1 MASIVDIWQNRV
13 YYWPVTGSPTDSPI
27 IGRPAGGGR
36 SAAEARDDLLD
47 AAERCFA
54 EHGVTGTTMAMV
66 GREARM
72 SRSLVYRHVD
82 GRDALVAA
90 VVQRSA
96 VRLVHDSQRL
106 VDGSDDL
113 ETLLVDLFAL
123 IVGRLRENPALTSM
137 MSGSDADVAALVRG
151 DDYLGTIAH
160 ASVVE
165 GLGRMPSIVT
175 SQIRDDLT
183 DREIADRLVRFGL
196 LLLASPAGLVT
207 TDDVA
212 SDVRRFL
219 VPGLLRTPR

>member
-1 MASIVDIWQNRV
+1 M
-13 YYWPVTGSPTDSPI
+13 TDSPTL
-27 IGRPAGGGR
+27 GRPAGGGR

-54 EHGVTGTTMAMV
+54 EHGVRATTMTMV

-82 GRDALVAA
+82 GRDDLVAA

-96 VRLVHDSQRL
+96 ARLVHDAQRL
-106 VDGSDDL
+106 VDGSGDL
-113 ETLLVDLFAL
+113 ETLLVDLFGL
-123 IVGRLRENPALTSM
+123 IVRRLRENPALQSM
-137 MSGSDADVAALVRG
+137 MYGSDTDVAALVRS
-151 DDYLGTIAH
+151 DDDLGAIAH

-165 GLGRMPSIVT
+165 GLRRMPPT
-175 SQIRDDLT
+175 LLAQISDELS

-207 TDDVA
+207 VDDVA
-212 SDVRRFL
+212 DDVRRFL
-219 VPGLLRTPR
+219 VPGLLRSPR